1 MSWTRSV
8 RTGAILRAILGAI
21 LRRLRAGNVFS
32 SNPSA
37 CGKSTATEALV
48 YSLTIPARFG
58 VSWPI
63 PMDRLLLKSLPE
75 ISDLDFMGLEGNT
88 YVPPYLVIGD
98 WGS

>member
-1 MSWTRSV
+1 MSWARSV
-8 RTGAILRAILGAI
+8 RTGTILGAI

-63 PMDRLLLKSLPE
+63 PMGRLLLKSLPE
-75 ISDLDFMGLEGNT
+75 ISDLDFMVLEGNT
-88 YVPPYLVIGD
+88 YYFSSTNLCLF
-98 WGS
+98 S